1 MGETKEDRMVVG
13 RVAHGKQEIRG
24 RGREGGRKKEK
35 EAARQGG
42 KERRGISECIKN
54 EVKQ

>member
-13 RVAHGKQEIRG
+13 RVAHGKQEIRNG
-24 RGREGGRKKEK
+24 GREEGRKEGRKE
-35 EAARQGG
+35 ARQGG
-42 KERRGISECIKN
+42 KEQRGISECIKN